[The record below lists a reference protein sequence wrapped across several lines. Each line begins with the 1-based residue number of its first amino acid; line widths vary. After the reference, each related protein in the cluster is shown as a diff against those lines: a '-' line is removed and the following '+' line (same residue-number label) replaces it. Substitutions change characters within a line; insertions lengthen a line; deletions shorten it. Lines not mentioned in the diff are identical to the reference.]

1 MFFFQAED
9 GIRDLTVT
17 GVQTCALP
25 ISAGGRSERRQHGAP
40 DPPGMRGASRREPAA
55 GGDRLG
61 RPHLPRGRPG
71 AWARVRRR
79 RNRAGAG
86 AVGAL
91 RPTSVA
97 RLAPLSAA
105 PSGTDGVRSDMT
117 PAHDGHAQAPERIE
131 LPAPTAWPMVVAL
144 GITLA
149 FAGLVT
155 HAAVSFA
162 GIALSL
168 IGAVGWWREVLP
180 EEQVERITLRAMELR
195 PSAVVSSRPSVERS
209 SIGEG
214 GHRTRVPVEVQ
225 PYSAGII
232 GGIVGGI
239 AMPVL
244 AHASL
249 AELRAFSLLALMIGT
264 IVHGLISVLVGLLYA
279 VILPMLPRRHML
291 WGGVVAPLLWTGLL
305 WAVLGIVDPTLAA
318 RVDWPWFVVSQI
330 AFGLAA
336 GFVVARAHPL
346 ATMQTWPLAA
356 RAGVEASRARSEQ
369 ERDR

>member
-1 MFFFQAED
+1 MPEHD
-9 GIRDLTVT
+9 
-17 GVQTCALP
+17 
-25 ISAGGRSERRQHGAP
+25 ER
-40 DPPGMRGASRREPAA
+40 
-55 GGDRLG
+55 
-61 RPHLPRGRPG
+61 
-71 AWARVRRR
+71 
-79 RNRAGAG
+79 
-86 AVGAL
+86 
-91 RPTSVA
+91 
-97 RLAPLSAA
+97 
-105 PSGTDGVRSDMT
+105 
-117 PAHDGHAQAPERIE
+117 AQPPERID

-155 HAAVSFA
+155 HAAVSVV
-162 GIALSL
+162 GIALAL

-180 EEQVERITLRAMELR
+180 EERVERIILR
-195 PSAVVSSRPSVERS
+195 PMAPRPRAVVPSSAPVERS

-214 GHRTRVPVEVQ
+214 AHRTRVPVEVQ
-225 PYSAGII
+225 PYSAGIR

-239 AMPVL
+239 AMAVL
-244 AHASL
+244 ALAYGLIVQRSLWYPINLLSAVALPALAQASL
-249 AELRAFSLLALMIGT
+249 AELRAFSLLALVIGT

-291 WGGVVAPLLWTGLL
+291 WGGVIAPLLWTGLV